1 MMLSDAKIY
10 AGFGAGSVAV
20 GCFKVDDPELYC
32 VSIGELAKAAPIGS
46 IVLKV
51 DVVHN
56 TEVVLSFPTEDQ
68 MIAVM
73 AAFTNKSFEV
83 VHNAWKAKQAEKEEW
98 KAAQAEKEAQ

>member
-1 MMLSDAKIY
+1 MMASEAKIY
-10 AGFGAGSVAV
+10 VEFGAGSVAV

-32 VSIGELAKAAPIGS
+32 VSIRELAKAAPIGS

-51 DVVHN
+51 DVIHN
-56 TEVVLSFPTEDQ
+56 TEVILSFSTENQ

-83 VHNAWKAKQAEKEEW
+83 VHNKW